1 MNVNVHRSILVL
13 VVLTAAAANAQNI
26 PTLNDIVGNVK
37 RNTLPPRGYDV
48 EIAQT
53 IEAPAGTSMRVSID
67 AGTMMKQ
74 NTFRALYTPTEG
86 LHLDTAAL
94 ARRSTVQK
102 VPQPLSNPEPSD
114 LKVTVD
120 LRKIFEGA
128 HEWQNVTIT
137 NDMLNGREC
146 YVVAGKDDVLGF
158 KIWIDAAN
166 SYASRLVVEIQG
178 REFSAT
184 DIQYGR
190 VDGQYWLPSEIKIH
204 HALDGS
210 AVSQRLANYRI
221 Q

>member
-1 MNVNVHRSILVL
+1 MKAYTSILVAMA
-13 VVLTAAAANAQNI
+13 LTASSAIAQTI
-26 PTLNDIVGNVK
+26 PSLNDIVTNVK
-37 RNTLPPRGYDV
+37 RSTLPPRGYDV

-53 IEAPAGTSMRVSID
+53 IEAQAGTSMRVSID
-67 AGTMMKQ
+67 AGTMLKQ

-86 LHLDTAAL
+86 LHLDTADL
-94 ARRSTVQK
+94 ARRSAVEK

-120 LRKIFEGA
+120 LRKVFESA
-128 HEWQNVTIT
+128 DAWQNVKIT
-137 NDMLNGREC
+137 RDMLNGREC

-158 KIWIDAAN
+158 TIWIDVAN
-166 SYASRLVVEIQG
+166 SYASRLVVELQG
-178 REFSAT
+178 RAFSAT
-184 DIQYGR
+184 DIQYRR